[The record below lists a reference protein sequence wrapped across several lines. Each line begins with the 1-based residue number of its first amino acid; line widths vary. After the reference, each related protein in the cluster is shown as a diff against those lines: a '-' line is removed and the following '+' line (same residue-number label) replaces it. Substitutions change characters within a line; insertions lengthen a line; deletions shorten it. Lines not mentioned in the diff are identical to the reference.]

1 MPRRHRF
8 RRRTVPRKWRTKLAP
23 KLEQLKPK
31 GRAGVW
37 LRIRRTI
44 LSWWIWALVAIGST
58 IIDRWWWAAITGL
71 WAFICFLLTPSERA
85 PQFGLDHEFGV
96 DDPRFLPTIS
106 GITGAGVAGGNAV
119 VVYNNGDEF
128 YPAMLDGIG
137 RAERSITI
145 EGYIY
150 WSGEI
155 GLQFARALAERGQS
169 GVVVKILLDAVG
181 SATIGSEILEIFERG
196 GCQLAWYNPVR
207 WYSIGRFNHR
217 THRKSLIID
226 GRIGFTGGAG
236 IADHWL
242 GHAQDPDHWR
252 EIHARIEGPCIVPLQ
267 TGFADNWVQTTCEL
281 IAGDAFFPEV
291 RPAGQLQAMTI
302 MSSPETGASNV
313 RTMHYLSI
321 AAARTS
327 LFIANPYFVP
337 DATAIAQ
344 LIEAKRRGVDVRIMT
359 SGRHNDNRVARLN
372 SSRLLGPLLRAGIE
386 ILEYNRTMLHQK
398 TLVVDGLWATIG
410 TTNFDSRSFA
420 HNEENNVCVYDR
432 EWAQQLHDIFLEDA
446 RVCDRVTLESWQ
458 RRGIGHRSLEI
469 AASFLEEQA

>member
-1 MPRRHRF
+1 MPRRHRL
-8 RRRTVPRKWRTKLAP
+8 RARTVPRKWRTRLAP
-23 KLEQLKPK
+23 KLDQQQSK
-31 GRAGVW
+31 GRAGIW
-37 LRIRRTI
+37 LRIRRTL
-44 LSWWIWALVAIGST
+44 LSWWIWALIAIVST
-58 IIDRWWWAAITGL
+58 VLDRWWWAGGTGL
-71 WAFICFLLTPSERA
+71 WAFVCFLLTPSERA
-85 PQFGLDHEFGV
+85 PEYGLDHEFGV
-96 DDPRFLPTIS
+96 DDPQFLPTIS
-106 GITGAGVAGGNAV
+106 GLTGADVTGGNAV
-119 VVYNNGDEF
+119 VLYNNGDEF
-128 YPAMLDGIG
+128 YPAMLDAIG

-145 EGYIY
+145 EGYIF
-150 WSGEI
+150 WAGEI
-155 GLQFARALAERGQS
+155 GLEFAHALAERGQS
-169 GVVVKILLDAVG
+169 GVVVKLLLDAVG

-207 WYSIGRFNHR
+207 WYSIERFNHR
-217 THRKSLIID
+217 THRKSMIID

-236 IADHWL
+236 IADHWK

-252 EIHARIEGPCIVPLQ
+252 EVHARIEGPCVVPLQ
-267 TGFADNWVQTTCEL
+267 TGFADNWVQTTREL
-281 IAGDAFFPEV
+281 VAGDAFFPGV

-302 MSSPETGASNV
+302 MSSPETGASTV

-337 DATAIAQ
+337 DATATAQ
-344 LIEAKRRGVDVRIMT
+344 LVEAKRRGVDVRIMT

-386 ILEYNRTMLHQK
+386 VLEYNRTMLHQK
-398 TLVVDGLWATIG
+398 TMCVDGLWASIG

-432 EWAQQLHDIFLEDA
+432 EWAQRLCDIFLEDA
-446 RVCDRVTLESWQ
+446 RVSDRVTLESWQ
-458 RRGIGHRSLEI
+458 RRGVGHRILEL

>member
-1 MPRRHRF
+1 MSRRRPL
-8 RRRTVPRKWRTKLAP
+8 RRRTVPRKWRTRLAP
-23 KLEQLKPK
+23 RLEQQKPK

-37 LRIRRTI
+37 LRIRRTV
-44 LSWWIWALVAIGST
+44 LSWWIWALIAIVST
-58 IIDRWWWAAITGL
+58 VLDRWWWAASTGL
-71 WAFICFLLTPSERA
+71 WAFVCFLLTPSERA
-85 PQFGLDHEFGV
+85 PQYGLDHGFAV
-96 DDPRFLPTIS
+96 DDPQFLPTIS
-106 GITGAGVAGGNAV
+106 GLTGAAVTGGNAV
-119 VVYNNGDEF
+119 VLYNNGDEF
-128 YPAMLDGIG
+128 YPAKLDAIG

-150 WSGEI
+150 WAGEI
-155 GLQFARALAERGQS
+155 GLEFARALAQRAQS

-236 IADHWL
+236 IADHWK
-242 GHAQDPDHWR
+242 GNAQDPDHWR
-252 EIHARIEGPCIVPLQ
+252 EIHARIEGPCVVPLQ
-267 TGFADNWVQTTCEL
+267 TGFADNWVQATREL
-281 IAGDAFFPEV
+281 IAGEVFFPEV
-291 RPAGQLQAMTI
+291 RPAGQLQAITI
-302 MSSPETGASNV
+302 MSSPEAGASNV

-337 DATAIAQ
+337 DATATAQ

-372 SSRLLGPLLRAGIE
+372 STRLLGPLLRAGIE

-398 TLVVDGLWATIG
+398 TMCVDRLWATIG

-432 EWAQQLHDIFLEDA
+432 VFAQRLHDIFLDDA

-458 RRGIGHRSLEI
+458 RRGLGHRSLEL